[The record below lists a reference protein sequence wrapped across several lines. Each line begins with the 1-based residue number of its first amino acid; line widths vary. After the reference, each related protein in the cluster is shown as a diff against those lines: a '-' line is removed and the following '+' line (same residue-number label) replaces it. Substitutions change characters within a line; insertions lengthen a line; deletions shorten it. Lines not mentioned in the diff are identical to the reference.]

1 MNFEITKKF
10 LIFPVNTLSLKKE
23 LHFKIDGKTVYK
35 INIRL
40 DNCNP
45 DFYAY
50 INMSRFIGQKIEIAV
65 YPEMEINF
73 RESDTMD
80 IENLY
85 NEPMRPQIHF
95 TTKNG
100 WINDPNGLIYLDGV
114 YHMFFQFNPTEPKW
128 DNMHWG
134 HAESRDL
141 IHWEEKD
148 TALFP
153 DNRGTMFSGSAI
165 YDEKN
170 LLGINPGESKATLLY
185 YTTTNPFCQYM
196 SYSTDKFKTIEI
208 YEKKPVVPHITGC
221 NRDPKVVFCDELNCY
236 IMALYLEHDVYAL
249 LTSKNLVDWN
259 ELQRIRLNGDNECP
273 DIFSLYCNNG
283 ERKWILMGAHDKY
296 IVGIFK
302 NGKFFAEQSE
312 SSLHYGSSGYAG
324 QSFSNLPDGRVVRM
338 VWNRWKLTASCFNG
352 QMGIPMEMTLCKHE
366 DIYYLEANPV
376 KEIESIYTNMR
387 FFNNIS
393 VNPEN
398 EFVEA
403 LDDTAQLL
411 RIRSSL
417 FECGNLTIEI
427 FGRTINFDFT
437 KNEIKF
443 GNCTAPISLIRS
455 ILDTTIIID
464 RCSIELFADGG
475 KIMVSC
481 LNEDTFMDRN
491 LPYIKINADTDII
504 LDRIEINSLES
515 IWGE

>member
-1 MNFEITKKF
+1 
-10 LIFPVNTLSLKKE
+10 
-23 LHFKIDGKTVYK
+23 
-35 INIRL
+35 
-40 DNCNP
+40 
-45 DFYAY
+45 
-50 INMSRFIGQKIEIAV
+50 
-65 YPEMEINF
+65 
-73 RESDTMD
+73 
-80 IENLY
+80 
-85 NEPMRPQIHF
+85 
-95 TTKNG
+95 
-100 WINDPNGLIYLDGV
+100 
-114 YHMFFQFNPTEPKW
+114 
-128 DNMHWG
+128 
-134 HAESRDL
+134 
-141 IHWEEKD
+141 
-148 TALFP
+148 
-153 DNRGTMFSGSAI
+153 
-165 YDEKN
+165 
-170 LLGINPGESKATLLY
+170 
-185 YTTTNPFCQYM
+185 
-196 SYSTDKFKTIEI
+196 
-208 YEKKPVVPHITGC
+208 
-221 NRDPKVVFCDELNCY
+221 
-236 IMALYLEHDVYAL
+236 
-249 LTSKNLVDWN
+249 
-259 ELQRIRLNGDNECP
+259 
-273 DIFSLYCNNG
+273 
-283 ERKWILMGAHDKY
+283 
-296 IVGIFK
+296 
-302 NGKFFAEQSE
+302 
-312 SSLHYGSSGYAG
+312 
-324 QSFSNLPDGRVVRM
+324 
-338 VWNRWKLTASCFNG
+338 
-352 QMGIPMEMTLCKHE
+352 MGIPMEMTLCKHE

-491 LPYIKINADTDII
+491 LPHIKINADTDII